1 MSRTGSRVIAILLL
15 LLLAVVIPIVTDGY
29 AEIGNAVK
37 ADDYSEKAAHYLN
50 AAHKL
55 PWRADLYE
63 LAGHAYFHEG
73 DYATAEVTYRRA
85 NERNALSPEGWAA
98 WGDVR
103 FLNDDANGAIEV
115 WTQGLQQTDFLPGL
129 YQRLSYAM
137 ETQGDFPRAV
147 EYLQS
152 YLARQPGDASAHYR
166 LGLLLTL
173 TNPSAASRELLTA
186 SQLDPRFD
194 PPAQTLRATLNLAQ
208 LQESPSEQFVVIGSG
223 LALVEEW
230 VFARH
235 AFDSAV
241 QADESNAE
249 AWAWLGEANQHT
261 GSDGSEALDRALE
274 LNPNSPIVRGLR
286 GLRFERVG
294 NSSQAL
300 VEYLAAA
307 SLDPQNPQ
315 RYFSLGYAYAMNGDL
330 IRALETFQYA
340 TTLAPDDA
348 QTWRALAEFCGQYGI
363 HLNDIAIPAAQRAVA
378 LEPDNSAS
386 EDTLGRVW
394 YLNGDMASAE
404 RHLLQALELD
414 DQNALAH
421 LHLGMV
427 YLQTN
432 DRARAF
438 QELSLARDL
447 GNEQASAILMQYF
460 P

>member
-15 LLLAVVIPIVTDGY
+15 LLLAILLPIALDGY
-29 AEIGNAVK
+29 TEIGNALK
-37 ADDYSEKAAHYLN
+37 ADAYTEKAEHYLN
-50 AAHKL
+50 AARKL

-73 DYATAEVTYRRA
+73 DYATAEVMYRRA

-115 WTQGLQQTDFLPGL
+115 WTQGLEQTDFLPGL

-152 YLARQPGDASAHYR
+152 YLARQPGDASAHYQ
-166 LGLLLTL
+166 LGLMLTL

-223 LALVEEW
+223 LGLVEEW

-241 QADESNAE
+241 QANESNAE
-249 AWAWLGEANQHT
+249 AWAWLGEADQHT

-286 GLRFERVG
+286 GLYFERIG

-300 VEYLAAA
+300 AEYLAAA

-330 IRALETFQYA
+330 IRALETMEFA

-386 EDTLGRVW
+386 EDTLGWVW

-404 RHLLQALELD
+404 RHLHKALELD
-414 DQNALAH
+414 DQNASAH